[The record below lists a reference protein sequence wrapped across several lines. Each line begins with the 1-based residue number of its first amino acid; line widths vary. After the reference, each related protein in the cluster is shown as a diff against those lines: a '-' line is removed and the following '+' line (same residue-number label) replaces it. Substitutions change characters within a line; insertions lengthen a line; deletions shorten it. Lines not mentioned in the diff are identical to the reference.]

1 MKEYKIAVIP
11 GDGIGIEV
19 VESAIEIITQQS
31 KNKNYAFTLKYF
43 DWSSEYYFKH
53 NVMMP
58 KDGISELKNFDAILE
73 KINSI
78 LDAPY
83 IINNDIIYIC

>member
-31 KNKNYAFTLKYF
+31 KNKNYDFTLKYF

-58 KDGISELKNFDAILE
+58 KDGISKLKI
-73 KINSI
+73 
-78 LDAPY
+78 
-83 IINNDIIYIC
+83 